1 MRVKALLAV
10 TAFALVVAGC
20 GTSKFD
26 NDPDY
31 DSGFSDGCSTST
43 SRSPGSPATKATRDD
58 ALWAQS
64 EGYRAG
70 WKAGY
75 QSCSPGARGDIPGA
89 DRDIGGR

>member
-1 MRVKALLAV
+1 MRPQALLAV
-10 TAFALVVAGC
+10 AAFILFLTGC

-31 DSGFSDGCSTST
+31 DTGFSDGCATGT
-43 SRSPGSPATKATRDD
+43 SRSPGTPASKPTRDE
-58 ALWAQS
+58 ALWSQS
-64 EGYRAG
+64 EGYRVG